1 MKKKRKNMVIIIIS
15 IVIVL
20 LITGGIY
27 AYLTDTDQKTN
38 VFTQGSVK
46 ISITEPNWNQ
56 TNGQDIRPGNVIN
69 KDPQINNI
77 GKNDAYVYMRVEQP
91 LVEQMTGAN
100 GPLFSYT
107 ANSGW
112 TLLKS
117 EECANPPK
125 VISIYY
131 YNTAL
136 AKNTS
141 TTKLFNNVT
150 VQNFGQNAA
159 ISGIKDMEIT
169 GYAIQTRNL
178 PNGTTIANAYDTYFA
193 NAENNSCNSKAIYRW
208 STSQWGFQQD
218 ISSFTEGTDY
228 VTNKLELTN
237 MNTLANKFYLKYYID
252 NENKVSNNF
261 ICFIVSP
268 TLVQTNPGMKVGDY
282 CIEMS
287 DNKYASNAKTIYEAF
302 GSYCSTNP
310 YTEALPQYYFTCTAT
325 GLEVSTSRSWNHT
338 AKDSNGNK
346 CFYYED
352 GITWCEEH

>member
-1 MKKKRKNMVIIIIS
+1 MKKKSLIIS
-15 IVIVL
+15 IIVILIVL
-20 LITGGIY
+20 VVTGGIY

-46 ISITEPNWNQ
+46 ISITEPNWNPSNAQ
-56 TNGQDIRPGNVIN
+56 SIRPGNVIN

-100 GPLFSYT
+100 GSLFSYT
-107 ANSGW
+107 TNSGW

-117 EECANPPK
+117 EECSSPPK
-125 VISIYY
+125 VISVYY

-169 GYAIQTRNL
+169 AYAIQTRNL

-208 STSQWGFQQD
+208 STTQWSYYQN

-228 VTNKLELTN
+228 VTNKLDLTN
-237 MNTLANKFYLKYYID
+237 MNALASKSYLKYY
-252 NENKVSNNF
+252 VGSNNVISNTY
-261 ICFIVSP
+261 ICFIVSH
-268 TLVQTNPGMKVGDY
+268 TLAQANPGMTEGEY
-282 CIEMS
+282 CIEIINS
-287 DNKYASNAKTIYEAF
+287 DDNNYIANAKTIYNAF
-302 GSYCSTNP
+302 GTNCSTNP
-310 YTEALPQYYFTCTAT
+310 YISPLSQYFECSVN
-325 GLEVSTSRSWNHT
+325 GLEVRTSSAYHSWAGESNNINCVYIDDGLT
-338 AKDSNGNK
+338 ACND
-346 CFYYED
+346 
-352 GITWCEEH
+352 